1 MLLPAVSEVQYDN
14 NERKT
19 TQRISGCAG
28 VDTYLLQQLGLLA
41 GLRWTTRQR
50 TRALVSSPWL
60 VSAVWLCLVVA
71 MQSQMLLQMQTG
83 LVVRVYLVPVSLRNK
98 HSIVVLA
105 IRIVMLPGV
114 GGSGAEPSL
123 RDMLKSTPGMCPP
136 VTTAGAADSS
146 ASCFPGAPEVFFG
159 LLFGAIPSGMLETL
173 SKFCCNFSDF
183 TRRLSSYFPISDLVT
198 VGLS

>member
-28 VDTYLLQQLGLLA
+28 VDTYLLQQLGQLA
-41 GLRWTTRQR
+41 GLRWTTRQG
-50 TRALVSSPWL
+50 TRALVTAPWL
-60 VSAVWLCLVVA
+60 VSAVPWLCLVVV
-71 MQSQMLLQMQTG
+71 MRSLMLLQMQTG

-123 RDMLKSTPGMCPP
+123 RDMWKSIPGM
-136 VTTAGAADSS
+136 
-146 ASCFPGAPEVFFG
+146 
-159 LLFGAIPSGMLETL
+159 
-173 SKFCCNFSDF
+173 
-183 TRRLSSYFPISDLVT
+183 
-198 VGLS
+198 